1 MPATTIQRS
10 FDSTPTDKE
19 YFSLT
24 DNMNSSNLG
33 NIQVPQG
40 STRISRVDCAFDGF
54 NAKGYQVVCRLLGSN
69 MSEQNFTI
77 MGIAGDTA
85 DAACAVGFNSVP
97 VAFGIAGVNNID
109 LQIAIQVSGGGSMAA
124 SSGSVTLY
132 FE

>member
-1 MPATTIQRS
+1 MVTTITRT
-10 FDSTPTDKE
+10 FDATPTDKE

-33 NIQVPQG
+33 NIQTPQG
-40 STRISRVDCAFDGF
+40 STRISRIDCAFDTT
-54 NAKGYQVVCRLLGSN
+54 NAKGYQVVCRLLGSDF
-69 MSEQNFTI
+69 SEQNFTI

-97 VAFGIAGVNNID
+97 VAFPIGNANNID
-109 LQIAIQVSGGGSMAA
+109 LQIAIQISGGGSMAA
-124 SSGSVTLY
+124 SSGTVTLY

>member
-1 MPATTIQRS
+1 MVTTISRT

-33 NIQVPQG
+33 NIQVPG
-40 STRISRVDCAFDGF
+40 GASRISRVDCAMDGF
-54 NAKGYQVVCRLLGSN
+54 NAKGYQVVCRLLGSDF
-69 MSEQNFTI
+69 SEQNFTI

-85 DAACAVGFNSVP
+85 DAACAVGFQSVP
-97 VAFGIAGVNNID
+97 VAFAIGNANNID

-124 SSGSVTLY
+124 SSGAVTLY

>member
-1 MPATTIQRS
+1 MVTTTIQRS
-10 FDSTPTDKE
+10 FDATPTDKE

-40 STRISRVDCAFDGF
+40 STRISRVDCAFDTT

-77 MGIAGDTA
+77 MGVAGDTA
-85 DAACAVGFNSVP
+85 DAGACVGFQSVP
-97 VAFGIAGVNNID
+97 VAFGISGVNNID
-109 LQIAIQVSGGGSMAA
+109 LQIAVQFASGGSASA

>member
-1 MPATTIQRS
+1 MVTTIQRS

-77 MGIAGDTA
+77 MGIAGGTSA
-85 DAACAVGFNSVP
+85 ATACAVGFNSVP
-97 VAFGIAGVNNID
+97 VAFGISGVNNID
-109 LQIAIQVSGGGSMAA
+109 LQIAIQISGGGSMAA
-124 SSGSVTLY
+124 SAGSVTLY

>member
-1 MPATTIQRS
+1 
-10 FDSTPTDKE
+10 
-19 YFSLT
+19 
-24 DNMNSSNLG
+24 MNSSNLG

-40 STRISRVDCAFDGF
+40 STRISRVDCAFDVF
-54 NAKGYQVVCRLLGSN
+54 NAKGCQVVCRLLGSN

-77 MGIAGDTA
+77 WGVAGDTA
-85 DAACAVGFNSVP
+85 DAAAAQGYQSVP
-97 VAFGIAGVNNID
+97 VAFGISGVNNID

>member
-1 MPATTIQRS
+1 MSVTTIQRT
-10 FDSTPTDKE
+10 FDSTPTDKA
-19 YFSLT
+19 YFSMT
-24 DNMNSSNLG
+24 DNMLSSSLG

-40 STRISRVDCAFDGF
+40 STSIRRVDCAFDTT

-85 DAACAVGFNSVP
+85 DAAAAVGFQSIP
-97 VAFGIAGVNNID
+97 VDFDITGVNNID
-109 LQIAIQVSGGGSMAA
+109 LQIAVQFAAGGSASA

>member
-1 MPATTIQRS
+1 MATTIQRS

-40 STRISRVDCAFDGF
+40 STRISRVDCAFDVF
-54 NAKGYQVVCRLLGSN
+54 NAKGAQVVCRLLGSN

-77 MGIAGDTA
+77 WGVAGDTA
-85 DAACAVGFNSVP
+85 DAACAQGYQSVP

>member
-1 MPATTIQRS
+1 MATTITRT
-10 FDSTPTDKE
+10 FDATPTDKA

-24 DNMNSSNLG
+24 DNMLSSSLG
-33 NIQVPQG
+33 NIQVPDG
-40 STRISRVDCAFDGF
+40 ASRISRVDCAFDTT

-85 DAACAVGFNSVP
+85 DAAAAVGFNSVP
-97 VAFGIAGVNNID
+97 VAFSIAGVNNVD
-109 LQIAIQVSGGGSMAA
+109 LQIAIQFAAGGSASA
-124 SSGSVTLY
+124 SSGAVTLY

>member
-1 MPATTIQRS
+1 MVTTIQRS

-33 NIQVPQG
+33 NIQVPG
-40 STRISRVDCAFDGF
+40 GASRISRVDCAFDTK
-54 NAKGYQVVCRLLGSN
+54 NAAGYQVVCRLLGSDF
-69 MSEQNFTI
+69 SEQNFTI
-77 MGIAGDTA
+77 MGVAGDTA
-85 DAACAVGFNSVP
+85 DAGACVGFNSIP
-97 VAFGIAGVNNID
+97 VAFAIGTANNID
-109 LQIAIQVSGGGSMAA
+109 LQIAIQFASAGSASA

>member
-1 MPATTIQRS
+1 MPTTTITRT
-10 FDSTPTDKE
+10 FDATPTDKE

-40 STRISRVDCAFDGF
+40 STRISRVDCAFDTT
-54 NAKGYQVVCRLLGSN
+54 NAKGYQVACRLLGSN

-85 DAACAVGFNSVP
+85 DAAAAVGFNSVP
-97 VAFGIAGVNNID
+97 VAFSIAGVNNVD
-109 LQIAIQVSGGGSMAA
+109 LQIAIQFAAGGSASA
-124 SSGSVTLY
+124 SSGAVTLY

>member
-1 MPATTIQRS
+1 MVTTISRT

-33 NIQVPQG
+33 NIMVPG
-40 STRISRVDCAFDGF
+40 SSKRIVRVDCAFDTK
-54 NAKGYQVVCRLLGSN
+54 NAAGYQVVCRLLGSDF
-69 MSEQNFTI
+69 SEQNFTI
-77 MGIAGDTA
+77 MGVAGDTA
-85 DAACAVGFNSVP
+85 DAAACVGFQSIP
-97 VAFGIAGVNNID
+97 VSFPIGTANNID
-109 LQIAIQVSGGGSMAA
+109 LQIAIQFASGGSASA

>member
-1 MPATTIQRS
+1 MVTTIQRS
-10 FDSTPTDKE
+10 FDSTPVDKE

-24 DNMNSSNLG
+24 DNMNSSSLG
-33 NIQVPQG
+33 NIQVPQN
-40 STRISRVDCAFDGF
+40 SQRISRVDCAFDTT

-77 MGIAGDTA
+77 MGVAGDTA
-85 DAACAVGFNSVP
+85 DAGACVGFQSIP
-97 VAFGIAGVNNID
+97 VAFPLAGVNNID
-109 LQIAIQVSGGGSMAA
+109 LQIAVQFASGGSASA